1 MTCIT
6 NFAYT
11 AAASQQGAA
20 IVTQATVETAIQ
32 VALALWQRN
41 SSKSIN
47 NMQIDLANDQ
57 MELAEEIQAHAI
69 IYYPRE
75 AALVA
80 DAFSET
86 KLTTQYTGLA
96 GDWGGLLNEAMEAGR
111 QTWLEVMDDACLAPS
126 ACEDA
131 RWQRNGQLAAAD
143 MLSYAARQ
151 DESRT
156 QILNDRRYAR
166 QLAVLGLGRG
176 QLQALQGYQ
185 QIAMTAGGSA
195 STMLIETVNSALN
208 AYGYI
213 GARAEPQRGWGV
225 GIRDTWALA
234 RAPAAQVAAPVV
246 APTPQAVQREP
257 IVPVGRI
264 IVDTPRQVTKE
275 NELDDVPD
283 LEMLR
288 RRGEL

>member
-1 MTCIT
+1 MTCISNT
-6 NFAYT
+6 AYT
-11 AAASQQGAA
+11 AAAGKQASA
-20 IVTQATVETAIQ
+20 IITQASVDVAIQ

-47 NMQIDLANDQ
+47 NMQIELADQQ
-57 MELAEEIQAHAI
+57 MELAEEIQAHASL
-69 IYYPRE
+69 YYPRE

-86 KLTTQYTGLA
+86 KVEAQYVGLA
-96 GDWGGLLNEAMEAGR
+96 GEWGNLLNQSLEAGR

-143 MLSYAARQ
+143 MISYAARQ
-151 DESRT
+151 DESRS
-156 QILNDRRYAR
+156 QVLNDRRYAR
-166 QLAVLGLGRG
+166 QLAVLGLGKG
-176 QLQALQGYQ
+176 QLGTLQGYQ
-185 QIAMTAGGSA
+185 QIAMTAGAGA
-195 STMLIETVNSALN
+195 STMLMETVNSALN

-213 GARAEPQRGWGV
+213 GARAEPPRGWGF
-225 GIRDTWALA
+225 GIKDSWGLA
-234 RAPAAQVAAPVV
+234 RAPSAQVAAPVV
-246 APTPQAVQREP
+246 TPLRVEREP
-257 IVPVGRI
+257 IVPIGNIQIYDR
-264 IVDTPRQVTKE
+264 PGVTKE